1 MIETAPEFKQ
11 VYEQSKREDLKALI
25 DEHYDR
31 LGLEGVDAEWVREA
45 YEDAGVIDP
54 EDDYTFFIPRQQ
66 PASTVEQISMTQV
79 AQMLGDRLQ
88 EQGEIDSYSVAGA
101 PLTDKMYGRN
111 AEKRGYAMPVVA
123 TGEGLEP
130 AQVADIQDGY
140 SVGSH
145 KTKYRGDAREVVEEV
160 LEADPEASD
169 LRELH
174 DSLEDPIV
182 QTRGDFTE
190 IQRSMIEEMIAH
202 GEEPEILGVEDSDS
216 KIVGIKYDAEIGT
229 YESLD
234 DRRDITLTT
243 EEAAEQG
250 IMRPEVNY
258 ETLIFPS
265 AVHTDIGYM
274 LRGLEN
280 GKFRTENTDLLEEQV
295 QEEGLAQFPF
305 IDVSSEDG
313 YDEEVSDEALDEL
326 NGTKFGSSSS
336 LKCSG
341 MLLNVYPSHRKRQ
354 EIRDREFQDDSFHD
368 VTEQILNM
376 TLR

>member
-1 MIETAPEFKQ
+1 MIGTAPEFEQ
-11 VYEQSKREDLKALI
+11 VYEQSKREDVEALI

-45 YEDAGVIDP
+45 YEDAGVINS

-79 AQMLGDRLQ
+79 AQMLGDQLQ
-88 EQGEIDSYSVAGA
+88 EQGEIDSYSVVGA

-111 AEKRGYAMPVVA
+111 AEKRGYAMPAVA
-123 TGEGLEP
+123 TEGGLTG

-145 KTKYRGDAREVVEEV
+145 ETNYRGDAREVVDQV
-160 LEADPEASD
+160 LGADPEASD

-182 QTRGDFTE
+182 QTRGDFSE

-202 GEEPEILGVEDSDS
+202 GEEPEILGVEDSDG
-216 KIVGIKYDAEIGT
+216 KIVGVKYDADTET

-234 DRRDITLTT
+234 DRRDITLTMD
-243 EEAAEQG
+243 EAAEQG
-250 IMRPEVNY
+250 ILRPEVSY

-274 LRGLEN
+274 LRGLDN
-280 GKFRTENTDLLEEQV
+280 GKFRTENTDVLEEQV
-295 QEEGLAQFPF
+295 QDEGLAEFPF
-305 IDVSSEDG
+305 IDVSSEAG
-313 YDEEVSDEALDEL
+313 YDQEVSRGRMDEL

-336 LKCSG
+336 LKDSG
-341 MLLNVYPSHRKRQ
+341 MVLNVYPSNRKRQ
-354 EIRDREFQDDSFHD
+354 EIQAREFEQDSFED
-368 VTEQILNM
+368 ITKQILNM
-376 TLR
+376 ALR